1 MDFLTWFTS
10 TEASNLG
17 SFLAGLAAILALIF
31 ASFKIQQEIKAWR
44 TRETLKKTMEV
55 AGRVLASSLRFVEA
69 IRYIANPLSTEAID
83 EEDKAKR
90 FQKLLQI
97 RQDNVATD
105 FKDFLAA
112 WNEAEVYL
120 PDEIHNL
127 LDSIWKEW
135 ASVRA
140 DFDTI
145 VVYWQQGV
153 FQDAGLQEAW
163 VNIAG
168 TRGKF
173 DEFKEDLKDK
183 LRPLINAKK

>member
-1 MDFLTWFTS
+1 
-10 TEASNLG
+10 
-17 SFLAGLAAILALIF
+17 LIF

-173 DEFKEDLKDK
+173 DEFKEDLKEK